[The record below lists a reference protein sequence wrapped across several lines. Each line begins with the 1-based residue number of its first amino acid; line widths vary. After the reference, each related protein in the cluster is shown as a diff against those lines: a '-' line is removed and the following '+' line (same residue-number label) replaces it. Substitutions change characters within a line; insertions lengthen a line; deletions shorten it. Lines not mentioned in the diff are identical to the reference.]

1 MYFQHLG
8 FLSHYTCDKVTMN
21 LLPFLARDMTQQ
33 EKAYILDRQE
43 HEQHN
48 SERKGTD
55 MFHQAPAIV

>member
-1 MYFQHLG
+1 
-8 FLSHYTCDKVTMN
+8 MN